1 MLHTHTVY
9 SSHDHIERHLE
20 HKCCGVCVCVC
31 VYFCVCVCVLVC
43 VCLRC
48 VCVLVCVLVCVVCVR
63 ARTHVKDPSTHNAC
77 MCPLPSQH
85 LSLPQ
90 AETGTGGASKGT
102 SGSGPAVPSA
112 PPEPAGAGS
121 ANRAHKEGHHQ
132 AERMLHT
139 HTHSFL
145 GDLVGCSNA
154 RKHLVRHRFDG
165 SGLE

>member
-1 MLHTHTVY
+1 M
-9 SSHDHIERHLE
+9 
-20 HKCCGVCVCVC
+20 CVCVC
-31 VYFCVCVCVLVC
+31 VC

-48 VCVLVCVLVCVVCVR
+48 VCTCVCACVCFVCVR
-63 ARTHVKDPSTHNAC
+63 ACTHVKDPSTHNVC

-90 AETGTGGASKGT
+90 AGTGTGGASKGT

-121 ANRAHKEGHHQ
+121 ADRGA
-132 AERMLHT
+132 AEHTRRVTTRQKGCYTHT
-139 HTHSFL
+139 HTHSIL

-154 RKHLVRHRFDG
+154 RKHLCEAQV
-165 SGLE
+165 